1 MSNVLNLALK
11 KDIFDELTNFRT
23 NEIPIKKNDWWRK
36 RLMDLDTGKFKNFD
50 VACVSSGSSDK
61 YNYPIDHIELKG
73 DFYII
78 TVVLPTVKESEMD
91 FNSGYSEKVE
101 EIVDDENKEEI
112 VEPEII
118 EPEIIEPVQINP
130 TVVDT
135 VGNGVITDKKYT
147 ISPEAKELIIKRF
160 IAKFNAEQKEDVSDI
175 KDETMKLIDSFCAQK
190 DVFVVN
196 MPFVTIRNNGQIIGY
211 HGGRRLIA
219 DRDSDVR
226 IDFKKFELQKYAELS
241 DVEFLMTVNK
251 FLDDLLD
258 GSYVFINQKY
268 CGFETTHTGELI
280 LKIAVAS
287 KKKYLFR
294 KYN

>member
-11 KDIFDELTNFRT
+11 KDIFDGLTSFRT

-36 RLMDLDTGKFKNFD
+36 RLMDLDTGRFKNFD
-50 VACVSSGSSDK
+50 IACVSSGSSDK

-160 IAKFNAEQKEDVSDI
+160 IAKFNAEQKEDVPDI

-226 IDFKKFELQKYAELS
+226 IDFKKFELQKYAEFS

-251 FLDDLLD
+251 FLDDLLN
-258 GSYVFINQKY
+258 GSYVFINQEY